1 MRAIVT
7 PFDRPDAVLGGSAF
21 TLNGRNRRIGGMQK
35 TLIVA
40 CSVALSP
47 LLLMAQAPA
56 GQQGARGGRGRGT
69 PAPPSYD
76 ARSDRTVTFR
86 LRAPEATSVSV
97 SGDFADDPQAMT
109 KGTDGVWT
117 VTAGPLRPALY
128 NYTFSVNGVRVVD
141 PTNPMVAAGDRSA
154 GPSFFE
160 VKGDKPAPW
169 ALQAVPHGAVHISV
183 YDSKKFNAERQVY
196 VYTPPGY
203 DTTNT
208 KYPALYLMH
217 GAGGIESS
225 WFAAGRANLILD
237 NLIAEGK
244 AKPMIIVMPYGRPG
258 AAATLVA
265 GTVAA
270 NAAAGQPQTSASV
283 FPNDVVEDVIGFA
296 EKTYRISSRADDRAV
311 AGLSMGGNQTLA
323 VGLTHL
329 DLFRY
334 IGAFSPVIFNQTA
347 EQEFRE
353 ALTNAPATNKKLKQF
368 YIYIGKK
375 DTLFASNKSFHE
387 LLDQRHI
394 THTFVETEGAH
405 VWWNWRDY
413 LVDFAPRLFR

>member
-1 MRAIVT
+1 
-7 PFDRPDAVLGGSAF
+7 
-21 TLNGRNRRIGGMQK
+21 
-35 TLIVA
+35 
-40 CSVALSP
+40 
-47 LLLMAQAPA
+47 
-56 GQQGARGGRGRGT
+56 
-69 PAPPSYD
+69 
-76 ARSDRTVTFR
+76 
-86 LRAPEATSVSV
+86 
-97 SGDFADDPQAMT
+97 
-109 KGTDGVWT
+109 
-117 VTAGPLRPALY
+117 
-128 NYTFSVNGVRVVD
+128 
-141 PTNPMVAAGDRSA
+141 
-154 GPSFFE
+154 
-160 VKGDKPAPW
+160 
-169 ALQAVPHGAVHISV
+169 VHITV

-296 EKTYRISSRADDRAV
+296 EKTYRISSSADDRAV

-329 DLFRY
+329 NLFRY